1 MSKTEK
7 AYVAA
12 GCFWGIQEAFR
23 VLPGV
28 IETNVGYA
36 GGKTKNPTYDDVC
49 TGKTGHAETVEIEFD
64 PTKVSYA
71 QILDT
76 FWEIHDP
83 TTLDAQGPDIGSQY
97 RSAIFY
103 TNEEQ
108 RKIAEK
114 SKESLEQSGKFAG
127 QVVTE
132 ITHLDPK
139 NFYLA
144 EEYHQKYICKT
155 G

>member
-1 MSKTEK
+1 MKTQK
-7 AYVAA
+7 VYVAA

-28 IETNVGYA
+28 TETNVGYA
-36 GGKTKNPTYDDVC
+36 GGTTKNPTYDDVW

-64 PTKVSYA
+64 PSKISFEA
-71 QILDT
+71 ILDT

-83 TTLDAQGPDIGSQY
+83 TTLDAQVPDIGSQY

-103 TNEEQ
+103 INEEQ

-114 SKESLEQSGKFAG
+114 SKEKLGESEKFAG
-127 QVVTE
+127 QIVTE
-132 ITHLDPK
+132 ITFLDSK
-139 NFYLA
+139 NFYIA
-144 EEYHQKYICKT
+144 EEYHQKYMCKVS
-155 G
+155 